1 MSDLTIFI
9 KVLLPLI
16 FVTVNP
22 IIGREVGVS
31 QSSLLLPDQK
41 PGTPPVV
48 PIHFSVPRTQDLDAL
63 DTH

>member
-1 MSDLTIFI
+1 MFYDTKAIVSEGFGEVSNISSS
-9 KVLLPLI
+9 
-16 FVTVNP
+16 
-22 IIGREVGVS
+22 GREVGVS

-41 PGTPPVV
+41 PV